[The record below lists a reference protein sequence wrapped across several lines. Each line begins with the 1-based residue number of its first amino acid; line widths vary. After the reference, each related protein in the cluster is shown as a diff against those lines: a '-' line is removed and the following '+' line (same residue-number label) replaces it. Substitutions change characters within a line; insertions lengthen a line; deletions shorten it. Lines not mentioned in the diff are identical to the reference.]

1 MPSNRGE
8 VTYRWISV
16 GSTFVPSYK
25 LQRMVN
31 SIASSNVVAGWS
43 GDVVVIQ
50 DINRERWLWGFNL
63 RKVGNHRRRSSASGH
78 ATELK
83 DAQEAAELAAGKI
96 G

>member
-1 MPSNRGE
+1 MTKGE
-8 VTYRWISV
+8 VSYRWVSV
-16 GSTFVPSYK
+16 GTNFVPSYK

-31 SIASSNVVAGWS
+31 SIATQNAVAGWN

-63 RKVGNHRRRSSASGH
+63 KKVGNHKRRSSASGH

-83 DAQEAAELAAGKI
+83 DAQEAAELEAGKI